1 MPIRM
6 WFFCHCTSTYDKFL
20 ESLLHCEFS
29 GRTFGRYKEDQ
40 EGQECLK
47 HVILK
52 EFGYPDVDFVIVSPH
67 MIFMESLRH
76 CEYSK
81 MVSRTLVNIRKRSR
95 MPKKGFGGFFV
106 FFVIITPHMMP
117 FWNSWYFIRHEYS
130 WRVPMKFGHHQEDQE
145 GQKCSKHVL
154 MGIFKLCTNM
164 Y

>member
-1 MPIRM
+1 MPLRI

-81 MVSRTLVNIRKRSR
+81 MVSRTLVNIRKWSR
-95 MPKKGFGGFFV
+95 MPKKGFGGFFL
-106 FFVIITPHMMP
+106 FFCNYNPTHDAILEFLVLYKT
-117 FWNSWYFIRHEYS
+117 WVLLKGSHEIWS
-130 WRVPMKFGHHQEDQE
+130 PSGRSGRTKM
-145 GQKCSKHVL
+145 
-154 MGIFKLCTNM
+154 FKTCLDGDF
-164 Y
+164 